1 MEAVQRPR
9 RSPHWALWL
18 ILVVVG
24 ITLWR
29 ILAAWLM
36 PVTQDEAYYFDWARH
51 LAWGYFDH
59 PPGVALLGLGIWL
72 EPGSTLAGRLGN
84 LIAATATLFVLLSF
98 YRNAGLAS
106 AQDRLLALVLAV
118 ATIPGLAVGVLTT
131 PDSVLALAWA
141 LALHEALAALQ
152 RDRRR
157 WVAVGVVVGLGLLGK
172 YTMVLIGPVLLWALL
187 RADPGALRT
196 RWPYLGALA
205 ALLVFLPHLI
215 WNAQHDWLTMRFQF
229 GHGFALDTGAA
240 VDTALPEPLAA
251 AATPVP
257 VASPGWGGLLG
268 YAGQQIALLGVFA
281 LPLLAAL
288 FGRGA
293 WRRIRADLGAHLDP
307 KARPLLHAGTL
318 VPLAFFAVAAWRSEA
333 EANWPVVYLLAA
345 APLLALAA
353 RPLWRWL
360 MAAAAINVL
369 LVSLYVVHGATA
381 ALPLPDSG
389 QRILRETYGF
399 RELAELAARLDG
411 PVFTDRYQATAMLRF
426 YAPPLG
432 VGQWPGL
439 TRPSEYLRGSFANGD
454 AAKRI
459 EEASGFWLIA
469 RSPGHELP
477 GFRLAEARTL
487 FICQGEGVI
496 EAADPPCAQPLRVWR
511 LYRYQPESIGG

>member
-1 MEAVQRPR
+1 MEAVQRPH
-9 RSPHWALWL
+9 SSYNWALWL
-18 ILVVVG
+18 ILALVG

-72 EPGSTLAGRLGN
+72 EPGSAFAGRVGN
-84 LIAATATLFVLLSF
+84 LIAATATLLVLVSF
-98 YRNAGLAS
+98 YQNAGLA
-106 AQDRLLALVLAV
+106 AARDRFLALVLAV
-118 ATIPGLAVGVLTT
+118 ATIPGLVVGVLTT

-157 WVAVGVVVGLGLLGK
+157 WLAVGVVVGLGLLGK

-187 RADPGALRT
+187 RADPAALRT

-229 GHGFALDTGAA
+229 GHGFALDTGAV
-240 VDTALPEPLAA
+240 VDAALPEPLAA
-251 AATPVP
+251 AATPAP
-257 VASPGWGGLLG
+257 ASSPGWHGLLG
-268 YAGQQIALLGVFA
+268 YVGQQIALLGLLL

-293 WRRIRADLGAHLDP
+293 WRRIRADLRAHLDP
-307 KARPLLHAGTL
+307 KARSLLYAGTL
-318 VPLAFFAVAAWRSEA
+318 VPLTFFAVAAWRSET

-345 APLLALAA
+345 APLLAVAA

-360 MAAAAINVL
+360 VLAAAINVL
-369 LVSLYVVHGATA
+369 AVSLYVVHGATA
-381 ALPLPDSG
+381 ALPLPDNG
-389 QRILRETYGF
+389 QRILRETHGF

-426 YAPPLG
+426 YAPQLG

-439 TRPSEYLRGSFANGD
+439 TRPSEYLRGRFANGE
-454 AAKRI
+454 AAERI
-459 EEASGFWLIA
+459 EQAGGFWLIA
-469 RSPGHELP
+469 RGPGHELP

-487 FICQGEGVI
+487 FICRGQGVI
-496 EAADPPCAQPLRVWR
+496 EAADPPCAAPLRVWR
-511 LYRYQPESIGG
+511 LYHYQRVSKAG